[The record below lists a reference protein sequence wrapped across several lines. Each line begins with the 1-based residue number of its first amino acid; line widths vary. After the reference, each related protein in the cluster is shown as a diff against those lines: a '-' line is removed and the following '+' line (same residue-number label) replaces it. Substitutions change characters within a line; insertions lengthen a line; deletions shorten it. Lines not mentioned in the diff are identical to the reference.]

1 MAFEEEYHVAHPRL
15 YGAPAYARPPLQVA
29 TRTAVPINP
38 DDLPIAA
45 YQTEE
50 ERRVAEEL
58 QARPFGLAPATS
70 AGDEASPS
78 EPAGFVARAG
88 RLLRRAS

>member
-1 MAFEEEYHVAHPRL
+1 MSFEEEYHVAHPRL

-29 TRTAVPINP
+29 SRTAVPINP

-58 QARPFGLAPATS
+58 QTRPFGVAPATT
-70 AGDEASPS
+70 ATDEPAPS
-78 EPAGFVARAG
+78 ESVGLVARAS

>member
-1 MAFEEEYHVAHPRL
+1 MSFDEEYHVAHPRL

-29 TRTAVPINP
+29 TRTAVPISP

-45 YQTEE
+45 FQTEE
-50 ERRVAEEL
+50 EQRVAEEL
-58 QARPFGLAPATS
+58 QARPYGVAPATTTGAES
-70 AGDEASPS
+70 APA
-78 EPAGFVARAG
+78 EPVGLVARAG